1 MATEPRLVCSRCK
14 SEDGIFNVEGRTD
27 EVYCV
32 MCGCKWE
39 PDASE
44 GGMSEPQVIQI
55 DTKGK
60 YVLIFRQRLTTE
72 DMVRVRE
79 RVNDWFKSEDQP
91 FLVITGDVVLEKIDS
106 RDALSEAHTLLG
118 FRGEWADGTKA
129 DGIDLNKGTL
139 IKP

>member
-129 DGIDLNKGTL
+129 DGID
-139 IKP
+139 

>member
-44 GGMSEPQVIQI
+44 GGMSDPQVIQI
-55 DTKGK
+55 DLKGK
-60 YVLIFRQRLTTE
+60 YVLIFREHIPMGEL
-72 DMVRVRE
+72 VCLKE
-79 RVNDWFKSEDQP
+79 RFDNWIKSEDQR